1 MSNSAVAERII
12 NEVKKAVVGKDEAI
26 KLVLSAVLA
35 EGHILI
41 DDIPG
46 VGKTTM
52 AVAFSKALGLSF
64 KRMQFT
70 PDVLP
75 SDILGFSVYN
85 RDRNTMVFQKG
96 AVFTNLFLADEIN
109 RTSPKTQSALLEVME
124 EYHVSVDGR
133 TYPIEKP
140 FIVLATENPA
150 GSAGT
155 MRLPESEMDRFMIC
169 ISMGY
174 PTKEEEIEILKR
186 KEAVQEAEQVTE
198 AAMLLQM
205 QKEQRNVFIHDA
217 VYDYMVRLVDETRDQ
232 TYVELGGSPRASL
245 ALSAMSRSYAYI
257 AGRDYVLPEDVA
269 AVFIPVLNHRV
280 IMNRRSRI
288 DNVAKMD
295 VLEEILNKVQ
305 RPAQRKEK

>member
-12 NEVKKAVVGKDEAI
+12 NEVKNVVVGKDEAL

-52 AVAFSKALGLSF
+52 AVAFSNALGLKF

-169 ISMGY
+169 VSMGY
-174 PTKEEEIEILKR
+174 PTKAEEIEILKR
-186 KEAVQEAEQVTE
+186 KEDVKDAEQVTE

-205 QKEQRNVFIHDA
+205 QKEQRNVYIHDA
-217 VYDYMVRLVDETRDQ
+217 VYDYMVRLVEETRNQ
-232 TYVELGGSPRASL
+232 PYVELGGSPRASL
-245 ALSAMSRSYAYI
+245 ALASMSRSYAYI

-288 DNVAKMD
+288 DNVDKMD
-295 VLEEILNKVQ
+295 VLEEILKKTQ